1 MSNELNTL
9 LPQGK
14 ELNIRNENLA
24 IKPFKLGELPKVFKA
39 IDPISKALFDS
50 LSNGGNQVEMITGL
64 VANGGENLID
74 LMAIGSKKSREW
86 VEDLELDEG
95 IELFGTILEVNAS
108 FFVQKVLPN
117 LNKRME
123 AIQAGQT
130 S

>member
-1 MSNELNTL
+1 MSQELNTL
-9 LPQGK
+9 LPLGK
-14 ELNIRNENLA
+14 ELKIRDENLT

-50 LSNGGNQVEMITGL
+50 ISKSGNQVEMITGL

-74 LMAIGSKKSREW
+74 LMVIGSKKSREW

-95 IELFGTILEVNAS
+95 IELFGAILEVNAS

-117 LNKRME
+117 LNKKME
-123 AIQAGQT
+123 AVQAGQT

>member
-39 IDPISKALFDS
+39 IDPISKALFES

>member
-1 MSNELNTL
+1 MSQLNTL

-14 ELNIRNENLA
+14 ELKIRDENLT

-39 IDPISKALFDS
+39 IDPISKALFEAIS
-50 LSNGGNQVEMITGL
+50 KSGNQVEMITGL

-74 LMAIGSKKSREW
+74 LMVIGSKQSREW

-95 IELFGTILEVNAS
+95 IELFGAILEVNAS

-117 LNKRME
+117 LNKKME
-123 AIQAGQT
+123 AIGQT
-130 S
+130 Q

>member
-95 IELFGTILEVNAS
+95 IELFGAILEVNAS

>member
-1 MSNELNTL
+1 MTNELNTL

-95 IELFGTILEVNAS
+95 IELFGAILEVNAS